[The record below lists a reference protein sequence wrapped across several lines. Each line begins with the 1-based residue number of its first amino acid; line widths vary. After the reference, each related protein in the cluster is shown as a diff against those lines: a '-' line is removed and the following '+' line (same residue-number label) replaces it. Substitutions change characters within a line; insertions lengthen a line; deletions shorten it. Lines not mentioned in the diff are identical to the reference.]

1 MTRLP
6 EGRVGQAIS
15 ALLLVLVLSVV
26 WVAAGSPLLEWYNA
40 RAEAI
45 AGRGRIERR
54 MVQIA
59 ASLPALQRQAEP
71 ATTTAV
77 PVLDGATDAI
87 AGAQLQQR
95 VQAMATEAGATLSTA
110 EVLPAEPAS
119 AYRRISLRV
128 AVNAPWPVLIALLTS
143 VTAGQGLSVD
153 DLQLH
158 GGRGFIRD
166 KAAPIEASWVVLAF
180 RPGTGP

>member
-1 MTRLP
+1 MIRLP
-6 EGRVGQAIS
+6 EGRSGQAIA
-15 ALLLVLVLSVV
+15 ALALALVLAVT
-26 WVAAGSPLLEWYNA
+26 WVAAGSPLLDWYTA
-40 RAEAI
+40 RAKAI

-71 ATTTAV
+71 AAATAV
-77 PVLDGATDAI
+77 PLLDGTTDAT

-95 VQAMATEAGATLSTA
+95 VQAMAAEAGATLATA
-110 EVLPAEPAS
+110 EVLPAESAS

-128 AVNAPWPVLIALLTS
+128 AVNAPWPVLIALLRS
-143 VTAGQGLSVD
+143 VTAGPGMSVD

-158 GGRGFIRD
+158 GGRGFLRD
-166 KAAPIEASWVVLAF
+166 KAAPLEASWIVLAF
-180 RPGTGP
+180 RPGNAP